1 MQHGS
6 ANSTSSAALLQRPA
20 LHRELVE
27 RLGDMIVD
35 GSLAP
40 GQRLNERALCE
51 RFGVSRTPLH
61 EAILILA
68 REGLVEIIPR
78 RGTRVAVLQV
88 EQVRDTIELLGGIEA
103 LAGELAC
110 DRASDEA
117 IAMVR
122 SRHQDMLGFFE
133 SGDMLSYF
141 KANEEV
147 HGLIVAAAGNAELV
161 AQHRFLRARV
171 LRALFMPNFRA
182 ERWRAA
188 IREHEAFVEA
198 LVARDGQ
205 RLSRLL
211 REHKQRTWEA
221 LRSWLER
228 RSCLEPQVQDADPSR
243 VKPRRTSSKDPA
255 PARGRGQQGRNWP

>member
-1 MQHGS
+1 MHPLALGRTP
-6 ANSTSSAALLQRPA
+6 NSDLLQRPA

-27 RLGDMIVD
+27 RLNDMIVD
-35 GSLAP
+35 GSLLP
-40 GQRLNERALCE
+40 GERLNERALCE

-68 REGLVEIIPR
+68 REGLVEITPR

-88 EQVRDTIELLGGIEA
+88 EQVRDIIELLGGIEA

-110 DRASDEA
+110 ERASDAA
-117 IAMVR
+117 IATVR
-122 SRHQDMLGFFE
+122 SNHEDMLGFFE
-133 SGDMLSYF
+133 TGDMLGYF

-147 HGLIVAAAGNAELV
+147 HGLIVAAAGNAELA
-161 AQHRFLRARV
+161 AQHRSLRARV

-188 IREHEAFVEA
+188 IKEHEAFIEA
-198 LVARDGQ
+198 LVARDGH

-211 REHKQRTWEA
+211 REHKQRTWEE

-228 RSCLEPQVQDADPSR
+228 QARDAGTSR
-243 VKPRRTSSKDPA
+243 IR
-255 PARGRGQQGRNWP
+255 QGSRIV

>member
-1 MQHGS
+1 MQQ
-6 ANSTSSAALLQRPA
+6 AAVDATSNPDLLRRPA

-35 GSLAP
+35 GSLPP
-40 GQRLNERALCE
+40 GERLNERALCQ

-68 REGLVEIIPR
+68 REGLVEITPR

-88 EQVRDTIELLGGIEA
+88 EQVRDIIELLGGLEA

-110 DRASDEA
+110 ERASEAA
-117 IAMVR
+117 IAEVR
-122 SRHQDMLGFFE
+122 SRHADMLGFFE
-133 SGDMLSYF
+133 TGDMLGYF

-147 HGLIVAAAGNAELV
+147 HGLIVAAAGNAELA
-161 AQHRFLRARV
+161 AQHRSLRARV

-188 IREHEAFVEA
+188 IKEHEAFVEA
-198 LVARDGQ
+198 LVARDGR

-211 REHKQRTWEA
+211 REHKQRTWEE
-221 LRSWLER
+221 LRRWLER
-228 RSCLEPQVQDADPSR
+228 HPQDAAAPHVEQASR
-243 VKPRRTSSKDPA
+243 IV
-255 PARGRGQQGRNWP
+255 

>member
-1 MQHGS
+1 MPQVAS
-6 ANSTSSAALLQRPA
+6 DSTAKPNLLQRPA

-35 GSLAP
+35 GSLPP
-40 GQRLNERALCE
+40 GERLNERALCE

-68 REGLVEIIPR
+68 REGMVEITPR

-88 EQVRDTIELLGGIEA
+88 EQVRDIIELLGGIEA
-103 LAGELAC
+103 LAGALAC
-110 DRASDEA
+110 ERASDAA
-117 IAMVR
+117 IATVR
-122 SRHQDMLGFFE
+122 SRHEEMLGFFE
-133 SGDMLSYF
+133 SGDMLGYF

-147 HGLIVAAAGNAELV
+147 HGLIVAAAGNAELA
-161 AQHRFLRARV
+161 AQHRSLRARV
-171 LRALFMPNFRA
+171 LRALFMPNFRS

-188 IREHEAFVEA
+188 MEEHEAFVEA
-198 LVARDGQ
+198 LVARDGH

-211 REHKQRTWEA
+211 REHKQRTWDE

-228 RSCLEPQVQDADPSR
+228 QAQGADAPHIRQGSR
-243 VKPRRTSSKDPA
+243 I
-255 PARGRGQQGRNWP
+255 G